1 MAQGERL
8 RVHGS
13 GRTTFV
19 TVVFLQALRVALS
32 AGSFFSVAGA
42 AVPGFTLVE
51 KGVSKCAIVIPAG
64 AGEIDRRAAS
74 LLQDSVRKMTG
85 AVLPIVEKSR
95 PGRRGEIII
104 GLPPTAY
111 PAAFRPQI
119 ARLKEDGFLAVVSN
133 RNIYIVSGGHK
144 GSIYA
149 VIHLLEKYAGCR
161 KFSPTAEFIPRSDS
175 LFLGRVYDLDN
186 PANEVRIVNGEFS
199 LDEDYRDWMRLD
211 TQDELFARGYYVHT
225 FQKLL
230 PWEIYFRDHP
240 EYFALLNGKRII
252 DQPCPTRPEVFDIMA
267 AALDKEMAA
276 QPDRTLWSVSQNDN
290 FSYCRCP
297 ECEKVMA
304 EEGSP
309 AGPILR
315 LVNKIAAR
323 FPAKVISTLAYQYSR
338 PAPLLTKPA
347 ANVQI
352 MLCTIELNRSLP
364 IDQDP
369 GSRAFLDDI
378 TAWGKIAKRIY
389 LWDYTVNFSHH
400 VSPFPNLHVLQ
411 PNIRFFVGSGVR
423 QHFQQTNTSPGH
435 EFSELKGY
443 LLARLLWNPNADF
456 DALMNDFLGGY
467 YGAAAPFI
475 RRYIDALRGALAA
488 TGGKLDIYEPPV
500 SHAEDYLS
508 AENAAVYNM
517 IFDLAETAA
526 ASDFAA
532 LGRVRT
538 ARLPLQYALIEI
550 GKNDMFGPR
559 GFYVRRGDRFEA
571 RPEMTRLLDGFF
583 ENCLSGGVR
592 TLSESG
598 LTPKDYYDAA
608 RRFLDVQIEGNLAF
622 RKSVTAAPAPAAKY
636 ARGDLGVL
644 TNGVHGAND
653 FQVHWLGWEGLD
665 FDLTLDL
672 GEAVSPREISLATL
686 YDPKSWILHPRRVV
700 CSVSGDGT
708 DFREIGATIVDGDQ
722 RRENVTRNFSWASS
736 WAGIRYIRF
745 HVEGTK
751 TLPPWHPSAGGASWV
766 FIDEIV
772 VR

>member
-1 MAQGERL
+1 MCVPCFRDRWL
-8 RVHGS
+8 RVTLS
-13 GRTTFV
+13 V
-19 TVVFLQALRVALS
+19 LAALF
-32 AGSFFSVAGA
+32 AGGCFSVAEA
-42 AVPGFTLVE
+42 ALPGFSLVD
-51 KGVSKCAIVIPAG
+51 KGAPKCTIVIPAG
-64 AGEIDRRAAS
+64 AGEIDLRAAS

-85 AVLPIVEKSR
+85 AVLPIVAKPH

-104 GLPPTAY
+104 GFPQAAY
-111 PAAFRPQI
+111 PAAFRPQLDQL
-119 ARLKEDGFLAVVSN
+119 REDGFLAVVSN
-133 RNIYIVSGGHK
+133 RHIYIVSGGRK

-149 VIHLLEKYAGCR
+149 VVHLLEKYAGCR
-161 KFSPTAEFIPRSDS
+161 KFSPAAEFFPRSDS

-186 PANEVRIVNGEFS
+186 PKNEVRIVNGEFS
-199 LDEDYRDWMRLD
+199 RDEDYRDWMRLD

-230 PWEIYFRDHP
+230 PWETYFQDHP
-240 EYFALLNGKRII
+240 EYFALLNGKRIM

-276 QPDRTLWSVSQNDN
+276 QPDRSLWSVSQNDN

-309 AGPILR
+309 SGPIIR

-323 FPAKVISTLAYQYSR
+323 FPDKIISTLAYQYSR
-338 PAPLLTKPA
+338 SAPLLTRPA
-347 ANVQI
+347 GNVQI

-364 IDQDP
+364 IDQDR
-369 GSRAFLDDI
+369 GSRTFLDDI
-378 TAWGKIAKRIY
+378 TVWGKIAKRIY
-389 LWDYTVNFSHH
+389 LWDYTVNFSHQ

-411 PNIRFFVGSGVR
+411 PNIRFFAGNGVR

-456 DALMNDFLGGY
+456 EALLNDFLGGY

-475 RRYIDALRGALAA
+475 RRYIDALRSALAA
-488 TGGKLDIYEPPV
+488 TGAKLDIYEPPV
-500 SHAEDYLS
+500 AHDEDYLS
-508 AENAAVYNM
+508 AENAADYNAL
-517 IFDLAETAA
+517 FDLAETAA
-526 ASDFAA
+526 ASDSAV
-532 LGRVRT
+532 LERVRT

-559 GFYVRRGDRFEA
+559 GFYVRSGGRFEA

-583 ENCLSGGVR
+583 ENCLSGGIR
-592 TLSESG
+592 TLNESG
-598 LTPKDYYDAA
+598 LTPKDYYDAS

-622 RKSVTAAPAPAAKY
+622 RQAVTAAPAPAAKY
-636 ARGDLGVL
+636 GRGDLSVL
-644 TNGVHGAND
+644 TNGVRGAND
-653 FQVHWLGWEGLD
+653 FKVHWLGWQGVD
-665 FDLTLDL
+665 FDLRLDL
-672 GEAVSPREISLATL
+672 GEPVSLREISLATL
-686 YDPKSWILHPRRVV
+686 YDPKSWILHPRRVT
-700 CSVSGDGT
+700 CAVSGDGT
-708 DFREIGATIVDGDQ
+708 DFREVGATLIDGDQ
-722 RRENVTRNFSWASS
+722 SRENVTRNFSWAFP
-736 WAGIRYIRF
+736 WTGIRYIRF